1 LAACLRAQLLPA
13 ELIVSREHVTT
24 RLRKRKCTYASLR
37 CGESASKCLLTGLHA
52 GARSAQ
58 RGLAR
63 DLFEGSGRKA
73 WEGLPMHDAKLRR
86 SDGAAGSSDNAEAL
100 EAGALGLGLD
110 IEARREMARR
120 RNLE

>member
-73 WEGLPMHDAKLRR
+73 WEGLPMHDAKLERHR
-86 SDGAAGSSDNAEAL
+86 PPPPP
-100 EAGALGLGLD
+100 
-110 IEARREMARR
+110 
-120 RNLE
+120 

>member
-1 LAACLRAQLLPA
+1 LAACLRAQLQPA

-73 WEGLPMHDAKLRR
+73 WEGLPMHDAKLERHR
-86 SDGAAGSSDNAEAL
+86 PPPIPPPSAAAVSSWD
-100 EAGALGLGLD
+100 
-110 IEARREMARR
+110 RR
-120 RNLE
+120 R